1 MKKKSGEKEP
11 IKKIKIENKMGL
23 TFSYDEDN
31 FNEYFPH
38 LITEIAGKKKS
49 VKIDSIEKIN
59 NPKQF
64 PFNDHS
70 PKELLKPG
78 AIDFIRRCST
88 REEALNILG
97 YLLKRNEITK
107 KNYNNLRLEILKE
120 SGLQKVIN
128 GHGGFKKPGHYEN
141 KFRVFRPLK
150 GESKKI
156 PNHKMD
162 HE

>member
-150 GESKKI
+150 GELKKAS
-156 PNHKMD
+156 NHDIDFK
-162 HE
+162 